1 MQIEWWQVL
10 VGASIVIGIGI
21 WVGSVS
27 TNQKNFRE
35 FMCEVRDDIKQIL
48 LKVSGEAT
56 SSSPIRLTELG
67 EAMSK
72 TFGGKD
78 WATEMA
84 DVLSKHVEN
93 KEPYEIQEFCQNYLR
108 NELKPDEELNAR
120 IGRCAYEHGVTREQ
134 VLNVLAVELRDILLE
149 KAGKGPMP

>member
-1 MQIEWWQVL
+1 MSE
-10 VGASIVIGIGI
+10 
-21 WVGSVS
+21 
-27 TNQKNFRE
+27 TFR
-35 FMCEVRDDIKQIL
+35 
-48 LKVSGEAT
+48 
-56 SSSPIRLTELG
+56 
-67 EAMSK
+67 
-72 TFGGKD
+72 GKD
-78 WATEMA
+78 WANEMA
-84 DVLSKHVEN
+84 DVLSKFVEN

>member
-1 MQIEWWQVL
+1 MQIEIWQIF

-21 WVGSVS
+21 WVGSVT

-35 FMCEVRDDIKQIL
+35 FMIEVRDDIKKIL

-72 TFGGKD
+72 TFRGKD
-78 WATEMA
+78 WATEKA
-84 DVLSKHVEN
+84 NVLSDRVKD
-93 KEPYEIQEFCQNYLR
+93 KEAYEIQEFCQNYVR
-108 NELKPDEELNAR
+108 NELKPDEELDAR

-134 VLNVLAVELRDILLE
+134 VLNVLAVELRDILLGKE
-149 KAGKGPMP
+149 GKGPMP